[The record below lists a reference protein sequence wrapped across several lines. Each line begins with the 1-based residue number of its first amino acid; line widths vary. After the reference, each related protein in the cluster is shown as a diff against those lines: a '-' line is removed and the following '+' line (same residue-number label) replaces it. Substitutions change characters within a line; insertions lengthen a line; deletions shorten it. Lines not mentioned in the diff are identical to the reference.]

1 VPPRWQPS
9 LEDYIDI
16 AAFLLAVEREA
27 IVRLPRLVLAESA
40 LHAPFASFG
49 HVEAYPTLPEQA
61 AVLLAHLANNHP
73 LPDANKRAAFL
84 LTARFLDANGLTWR
98 APDVEIDTGMV
109 ERIAAGEAAHDEIV
123 DWIRERTRK
132 EGDEP
137 RAIS

>member
-1 VPPRWQPS
+1 MAPRWQPS

-49 HVEAYPTLPEQA
+49 HVEAHPTLPEQA

-73 LPDANKRAAFL
+73 LPTQTSAPRSCSRHASSTP
-84 LTARFLDANGLTWR
+84 TA
-98 APDVEIDTGMV
+98 
-109 ERIAAGEAAHDEIV
+109 
-123 DWIRERTRK
+123 
-132 EGDEP
+132 
-137 RAIS
+137 

>member
-1 VPPRWQPS
+1 MVVGEVCEQDGR
-9 LEDYIDI
+9 
-16 AAFLLAVEREA
+16 LLGQHR
-27 IVRLPRLVLAESA
+27 VRLDVAERRERRVQGGLGQHEPRESDYGLA
-40 LHAPFASFG
+40 LDG
-49 HVEAYPTLPEQA
+49 EQEGGNG
-61 AVLLAHLANNHP
+61 VLLAHLANNHP

-98 APDVEIDTGMV
+98 APDVEIDAGIV